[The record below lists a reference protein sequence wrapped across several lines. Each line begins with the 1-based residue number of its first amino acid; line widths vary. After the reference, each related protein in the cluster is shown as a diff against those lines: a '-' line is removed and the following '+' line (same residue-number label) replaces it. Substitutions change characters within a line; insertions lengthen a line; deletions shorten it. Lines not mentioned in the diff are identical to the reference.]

1 MIALA
6 ALILA
11 LQATPAPSPSAT
23 PVGAAPV
30 PSPLPTDN
38 PAIGKLAREQFY
50 AFVAGKVDP
59 SQYSISIPTQAMP
72 QARAFLSSLGPVV
85 NVTLVQSTKM
95 DDSDVY
101 VYKFTCQ
108 NGAALEQISIK
119 NGKIDGIYFRPVQQ

>member
-11 LQATPAPSPSAT
+11 LQATPTPSASTT

-38 PAIGKLAREQFY
+38 PVVGKLAREQFY
-50 AFVAGKVDP
+50 AFTAGKIDP
-59 SQYSISIPTQAMP
+59 TQYSISIPPQAMP
-72 QARAFLSSLGPVV
+72 QAQAFLSSLGPVV
-85 NVTLVQSTKM
+85 NVTLIQSTRI
-95 DDSDVY
+95 DESNVY
-101 VYKFTCQ
+101 VYKFSCQ
-108 NGAALEQISIK
+108 NGAALEQISLK